1 MQIDFDWAQIYAA
14 LISQSSRRQKSA
26 FAAARQI
33 ENDIY
38 REGWPAGEV
47 FGDQSDLIHRYGISR
62 AILREAVRLLEDRHI
77 ARMRRGPGGGLV
89 VLTICGGT
97 IARTVADYF
106 RMTGVTAAQLQQARI
121 ALEII
126 AAYRQSLAAGPAAL
140 DAFTRE
146 FRGHLAAG
154 PGTGLSAAGAG
165 AHRCAVSAGG
175 HAVSDL
181 FGACLSSIEDQVLA
195 KAGAMDREVRSL
207 EDGRHSY
214 HLLNQGR
221 AHELARKLAL
231 ELPRSGGGAQRV
243 STEDQL
249 CERHHVGR
257 EVLRQAIR
265 VLESRGL
272 IDCQRGRTHGLHAG
286 ASDAAALVELVV
298 AYFCSI
304 RLTWEEFFPIAC
316 ILSRIVRMV
325 LAAESTRA
333 QRQALLRR
341 LECAPD
347 WADAP
352 SLITTQLHSEWACVS
367 NPILIFMERC
377 VTAYCA
383 RASTGVWKSFDD
395 SGLYTLRQQLAYTEA
410 IARGDLVRAD
420 SLVEKICAQ
429 VCISRNMHTFDV
441 AGAGRRLA

>member
-14 LISQSSRRQKSA
+14 LISQSSRPQKSA

-89 VLTICGGT
+89 VSSISGDT
-97 IARTVADYF
+97 IARAVADYF
-106 RMTGVTAAQLQQARI
+106 HTTGVTAAQLQQART
-121 ALEII
+121 ALEIV
-126 AAYRQSLAAGPAAL
+126 AAYRQSLRAGPADL

-154 PGTGLSAAGAG
+154 PGAGLLGVGVG
-165 AHRCAVSAGG
+165 AHRCRVSDRG
-175 HAVSDL
+175 HAVSGL
-181 FGACLSSIEDQVLA
+181 FGACLDSVEDHFLA
-195 KAGAMDREVRSL
+195 REAATEEGLRRP
-207 EDGRHSY
+207 DGGPDSY
-214 HLLNQGR
+214 HLLTQSR
-221 AHELARKLAL
+221 AHELARQLAL
-231 ELPRSGGGAQRV
+231 ELRRDGAGAQRV

-249 CERHHVGR
+249 CERYRVGR

-272 IDCQRGRTHGLHAG
+272 IDCQRGRTHGLHVRAW
-286 ASDAAALVELVV
+286 DVAALVESVV

-304 RLTWEEFFPIAC
+304 RLSWEEFFPTAC
-316 ILSRIVRMV
+316 IVSRIVRMV
-325 LAAESTRA
+325 VAAETTGL
-333 QRQALLRR
+333 QRQALLHR
-341 LECAPD
+341 LDRARG

-367 NPILIFMERC
+367 NPILTFMERC
-377 VTAYCA
+377 VTAYYA
-383 RASTGVWKSFDD
+383 RASTGVWRSFDD
-395 SGLYTLRQQLAYTEA
+395 SGPYTLQHHLAYAEA

-420 SLVEKICAQ
+420 SLVEKICAR
-429 VCISRNMHTFDV
+429 VCRSRNMHAFEI
-441 AGAGRRLA
+441 ASPQRLA

>member
-1 MQIDFDWAQIYAA
+1 MQIDFDWARIYAA
-14 LISQSSRRQKSA
+14 LISRSSRPQKSA

-89 VLTICGGT
+89 VSSVSGGT

-106 RMTGVTAAQLQQARI
+106 HMTGVTAAQLQQART
-121 ALEII
+121 ALEIV
-126 AAYRQSLAAGPAAL
+126 AAYRQSLLAGPARL

-146 FRGHLAAG
+146 FRGRLVEG
-154 PGTGLSAAGAG
+154 PGAGLLGTGVG
-165 AHRCAVSAGG
+165 AHRSAMSGNS

-181 FGACLSSIEDQVLA
+181 FGACLDSVEDHLLAREAVIEEGLPRPEGGPD
-195 KAGAMDREVRSL
+195 
-207 EDGRHSY
+207 SY
-214 HLLNQGR
+214 HVLTQSR
-221 AHELARKLAL
+221 AHELARQLAL
-231 ELPRSGGGAQRV
+231 QLCRGEGGAQRV
-243 STEDQL
+243 GTEDQL
-249 CERHHVGR
+249 CERYQVGR

-272 IDCQRGRTHGLHAG
+272 IDCQRGRTHGLHAR
-286 ASDAAALVELVV
+286 AWDAAALVELVV

-304 RLTWEEFFPIAC
+304 RLSLEEFFPTAC
-316 ILSRIVRMV
+316 IVSRIVRMV
-325 LAAESTRA
+325 LAAETTGT
-333 QRQALLRR
+333 QRQAILRR
-341 LECAPD
+341 LDRVRD

-377 VTAYCA
+377 ATAYYA
-383 RASTGVWKSFDD
+383 RANTGVWKSYDD
-395 SGLYTLRQQLAYTEA
+395 SGPYTLQHHLAYAEA
-410 IARGDLVRAD
+410 VARGDLVRAD
-420 SLVEKICAQ
+420 SIVEKICAQ
-429 VCISRNMHTFDV
+429 VCMSRNLQTFEV
-441 AGAGRRLA
+441 AGAHGVA